1 MYWYICKSSRDIW
14 QLEVGMGWEFLV
26 FFISSGDTEETGQG
40 LEIQSNQVII
50 VHFISLEFRSHCAN
64 NTIVILLQMRD
75 INKVLSRDP
84 QKKTQHGS
92 LLVQKTDGSGFFS
105 FKFQGLK
112 HRVKD
117 ILQFGSILFLQVNLA
132 LFWFLFLDQPWT
144 LWI

>member
-1 MYWYICKSSRDIW
+1 
-14 QLEVGMGWEFLV
+14 MGVFG

-40 LEIQSNQVII
+40 LEIQSNYVII
-50 VHFISLEFRSHCAN
+50 VHFISLVEFRSHCAN

-84 QKKTQHGS
+84 QKKTQHGR

-117 ILQFGSILFLQVNLA
+117 IL
-132 LFWFLFLDQPWT
+132 
-144 LWI
+144 